1 MSEGAR
7 AASPRTPSRQVRKP
21 ASGRG
26 AYRDELFRLARRD
39 DRILSVEA
47 DLGSGS
53 SSFRKSFPDRFL
65 NLGIAETAAIDVA
78 VGLAA
83 GGFVPFFSTFAP
95 FATQRAAESIK
106 LGLGYMGAN
115 VKIAAPYGGVAG
127 AWFGPTHHCLND
139 LATLQSLPGITLAA
153 PYGEQETR
161 AVVRLAARTE
171 GPWYIRLGRNDRYV
185 SLPGA
190 AELERAPE
198 KLPLPWYS
206 RGEGDTCVVS
216 VGEQGTRVCLE
227 TIKVRPAV
235 GHLHLCLLNRPYL
248 EAALPH
254 LRRFRR
260 IIVAEEHRAFGGV
273 GSSMALLLPERRVEA
288 FSCGDAWL
296 HCGGTHEELLAELG
310 FTCEQLVRLVDEQP
324 A

>member
-1 MSEGAR
+1 MMSEGAR
-7 AASPRTPSRQVRKP
+7 AGSSPRTPSRQVRKP

-115 VKIAAPYGGVAG
+115 VKIAAPYGG
-127 AWFGPTHHCLND
+127 CRR
-139 LATLQSLPGITLAA
+139 SLV
-153 PYGEQETR
+153 R
-161 AVVRLAARTE
+161 AY
-171 GPWYIRLGRNDRYV
+171 P
-185 SLPGA
+185 S
-190 AELERAPE
+190 
-198 KLPLPWYS
+198 
-206 RGEGDTCVVS
+206 
-216 VGEQGTRVCLE
+216 
-227 TIKVRPAV
+227 
-235 GHLHLCLLNRPYL
+235 
-248 EAALPH
+248 
-254 LRRFRR
+254 
-260 IIVAEEHRAFGGV
+260 
-273 GSSMALLLPERRVEA
+273 LPERL
-288 FSCGDAWL
+288 GDAAESAGDHARRALWRAGNPRRRASGRP
-296 HCGGTHEELLAELG
+296 HGGPVVHPPRAQRSVCLTARRGRARTRSREAPFALALPRRGRHVWWSRSASKAHVCVSRPSRSGRRLG
-310 FTCEQLVRLVDEQP
+310 TCTS
-324 A
+324 AC